1 MSDAAASS
9 QSGEKPKAAIE
20 LSSIALPA
28 VLRLSSSPGSGWP
41 AGVSRSTAP
50 TSSITIRSR
59 FFAVAS

>member
-1 MSDAAASS
+1 MSEAAASS

-28 VLRLSSSPGSGWP
+28 VFLLSSSPASGWP
-41 AGVSRSTAP
+41 AGVSRSTSP